1 MTMHIGKNIRYLR
14 QKEGHKQKWLAEQ
27 LNKSSS
33 LVGEYEKDRRTP
45 PVDVLMQICDVFN
58 ISLDD
63 LVSKDLEAESYA
75 PQQPNDS
82 RAEYKNDVLL
92 NKMLAI
98 KVLELIEVIERE
110 LPEDFEKLR
119 LQTFSETIKETFDVK

>member
-1 MTMHIGKNIRYLR
+1 MYIGKNIRYLR
-14 QKEGHKQKWLAEQ
+14 KHEGHIQKWLAEQ
-27 LNKSSS
+27 LSKSANSVS
-33 LVGEYEKDRRTP
+33 EYEKGVNVP
-45 PVDVLMQICDVFN
+45 PIDVALKICEIYN

-63 LVSKDLEAESYA
+63 LVTKDLEAESYA

>member
-1 MTMHIGKNIRYLR
+1 MHIGKNIRYLR
-14 QKEGHKQKWLAEQ
+14 TKEGHKQKWLAEQ
-27 LNKSSS
+27 LEKRPTSV
-33 LVGEYEKDRRTP
+33 LQYEKGGITP
-45 PVDVLMQICDVFN
+45 PIEVALKICDIYN

>member
-1 MTMHIGKNIRYLR
+1 MHIGKNIRYLR
-14 QKEGHKQKWLAEQ
+14 GLQRHKQKWLAEE
-27 LNKSSS
+27 LGKSSS
-33 LVGEYEKDRRTP
+33 SITEYESGRKTP
-45 PVDVLMQICDVFN
+45 PVDVLQQLCEIYKV
-58 ISLDD
+58 SLDD
-63 LVSKDLEAESYA
+63 LVNKDLEAESYA